1 MILNHTLQEVTVV
14 AVPTPTPTS
23 VDFLLAGSAYEPR
36 RSAPWIRPLLAL
48 GSLTARYSRT
58 MVARQ
63 LVIVI
68 SVPKRDYVAAM
79 IGCGWILASEAPTL
93 AEPLETLRRMK
104 PGESLRAVNSQDV
117 ITGTFR
123 SLNEAVEPPRAHFA
137 GQNWIVDRIQALAQ
151 LPDGAKNARAPRP
164 EPGSIGHMAGL
175 DGAWDARLAQ
185 PAADLAI
192 VGTATWLEEEFEAS
206 LCRENDTWSPTV
218 LRSLL
223 MPTGAKA
230 TTWFTRV
237 YASARL
243 ADNLPIPQQINA
255 VILDGNSAITYLN
268 EIECPVV
275 ICVLDRSV
283 AEETAAE
290 GVIQLRNTRGEPV
303 SLTDDIR
310 WRPTEGLE
318 AFGFTVPL

>member
-1 MILNHTLQEVTVV
+1 
-14 AVPTPTPTS
+14 
-23 VDFLLAGSAYEPR
+23 
-36 RSAPWIRPLLAL
+36 
-48 GSLTARYSRT
+48 
-58 MVARQ
+58 
-63 LVIVI
+63 
-68 SVPKRDYVAAM
+68 
-79 IGCGWILASEAPTL
+79 
-93 AEPLETLRRMK
+93 
-104 PGESLRAVNSQDV
+104 
-117 ITGTFR
+117 
-123 SLNEAVEPPRAHFA
+123 
-137 GQNWIVDRIQALAQ
+137 
-151 LPDGAKNARAPRP
+151 
-164 EPGSIGHMAGL
+164 
-175 DGAWDARLAQ
+175 
-185 PAADLAI
+185 
-192 VGTATWLEEEFEAS
+192 
-206 LCRENDTWSPTV
+206 
-218 LRSLL
+218 